1 MSLGT
6 CSEQA
11 ERSVGCPIVSLPLA
25 GRGQGWGY
33 AANSVLVFCTYVST
47 SKGQCRRMPASDAT
61 RIILCFGLIPRHD
74 HSGAGPGR
82 TGVSGIIRDAS
93 ASRAPGL
100 LDGVS
105 LPARRTFRL
114 SGLAS
119 DPLRPEGR
127 TIPPLPAV
135 PSVRIVRRDDRAMRK
150 GWGAV

>member
-1 MSLGT
+1 MR
-6 CSEQA
+6 Q
-11 ERSVGCPIVSLPLA
+11 RPILK
-25 GRGQGWGY
+25 W
-33 AANSVLVFCTYVST
+33 
-47 SKGQCRRMPASDAT
+47 DA
-61 RIILCFGLIPRHD
+61 D
-74 HSGAGPGR
+74 
-82 TGVSGIIRDAS
+82 

-105 LPARRTFRL
+105 LPARRTISL

-150 GWGAV
+150 GWVAVWGQWRGRG